1 MDRLTAME
9 AFVRVVET
17 GSFTRAAGQLRLSRA
32 MVSKYVQELE
42 NRLGVRLLNR
52 TTRRLSLT
60 EAGAAYY
67 ERCARIVADAAEA
80 DQVAAR
86 LNLSPQGL
94 LKINAPMSFG
104 TRHLAPAIPDF
115 IAAYP
120 AISVEMTQ
128 NDHLVD
134 LLEEGYD
141 VAVRIGRL
149 ADSSLVARRI
159 APCRLVICASPA
171 YLDRRGRPRH
181 PDDLADHDCLGYTYS
196 PPPDVWRLSGPDGER
211 QVRISGPFRANNGD
225 TLRAAALAG
234 LGLAIQPT
242 FIVGADIEAGLL
254 EPVLLDHPPPTVT
267 IHAVYPH
274 GRHLSAKVRCFVDF
288 LAERFGPDPYWDRW
302 LRRTGDP
309 KP

>member
-159 APCRLVICASPA
+159 APCRLVICASPTMTVSA
-171 YLDRRGRPRH
+171 TPILRHRTSGGCPAPTGSGRSGSAAR
-181 PDDLADHDCLGYTYS
+181 
-196 PPPDVWRLSGPDGER
+196 SGPTTATR
-211 QVRISGPFRANNGD
+211 SG
-225 TLRAAALAG
+225 
-234 LGLAIQPT
+234 
-242 FIVGADIEAGLL
+242 
-254 EPVLLDHPPPTVT
+254 
-267 IHAVYPH
+267 
-274 GRHLSAKVRCFVDF
+274 
-288 LAERFGPDPYWDRW
+288 
-302 LRRTGDP
+302 RRP
-309 KP
+309 WPA

>member
-94 LKINAPMSFG
+94 LKIK
-104 TRHLAPAIPDF
+104 HL
-115 IAAYP
+115 
-120 AISVEMTQ
+120 E
-128 NDHLVD
+128 
-134 LLEEGYD
+134 
-141 VAVRIGRL
+141 
-149 ADSSLVARRI
+149 SLHQVGVGA
-159 APCRLVICASPA
+159 
-171 YLDRRGRPRH
+171 
-181 PDDLADHDCLGYTYS
+181 
-196 PPPDVWRLSGPDGER
+196 ER
-211 QVRISGPFRANNGD
+211 QATALLVPGAARHCLPL
-225 TLRAAALAG
+225 LRAKGGKLRAGALLQDLRAF
-234 LGLAIQPT
+234 LQ
-242 FIVGADIEAGLL
+242 
-254 EPVLLDHPPPTVT
+254 
-267 IHAVYPH
+267 
-274 GRHLSAKVRCFVDF
+274 GR
-288 LAERFGPDPYWDRW
+288 
-302 LRRTGDP
+302 RRR
-309 KP
+309 